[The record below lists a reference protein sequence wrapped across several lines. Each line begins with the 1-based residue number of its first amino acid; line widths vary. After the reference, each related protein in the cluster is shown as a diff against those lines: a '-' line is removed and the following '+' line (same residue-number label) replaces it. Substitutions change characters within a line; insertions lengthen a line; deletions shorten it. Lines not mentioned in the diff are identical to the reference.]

1 MNSRNRI
8 NNISRRTYY
17 VNDVKYVQRSKGVK
31 TELTL
36 SISQLISSSLAQGM
50 GKAYLTHDIMTQ
62 KALTLGDAGF
72 LCMDFCIWIFEFHQ
86 KKLTC

>member
-1 MNSRNRI
+1 MNSHNRI

-36 SISQLISSSLAQGM
+36 SISQLISSSLAWGM
-50 GKAYLTHDIMTQ
+50 GKAYLTHDITTQ
-62 KALTLGDAGF
+62 KALALRDAGILVHGF
-72 LCMDFCIWIFEFHQ
+72 LLMDF
-86 KKLTC
+86 